1 MKSTRQR
8 KEDYIALQM
17 LKSCYSCYSEEA
29 QKVMLSFASYVG
41 GFKINKHTAPLFL
54 KIMETNEPEVV
65 DALLKSREPFFLF
78 RHIKPKQELLA
89 TAFEILSEQ
98 DPVSICKPVLVVV
111 LGLIDM
117 AYKNPVEGN
126 KVHEIG
132 TFELNHLAKYLN
144 EKEDQYQDINHIIL
158 RILEY
163 FYHAEHEL
171 PPDPAGKNSGIYS
184 MRIRLNFLDKK
195 HSLHDIIPEQLMGPL
210 YQDQPR
216 LDSLDKLRIQP
227 SSESNHQNGQ

>member
-1 MKSTRQR
+1 MKRNRQR
-8 KEDYIALQM
+8 KDDYIALQM
-17 LKSCYSCYSEEA
+17 LKSCFSCYSEEA
-29 QKVMLSFASYVG
+29 KQVMLAFASYVG
-41 GFKINKHTAPLFL
+41 GFKINKRTAPLFL
-54 KIMETNEPEVV
+54 KILETNEPEVINV
-65 DALLKSREPFFLF
+65 LLQGREPFFLF
-78 RHIKPKQELLA
+78 RHIKPKRDLLA

-98 DPVSICKPVLVVV
+98 DPISICKPVLVAV

-126 KVHEIG
+126 TLHEIG

-144 EKEDQYQDINHIIL
+144 EKEDQYQDINYLIL

-171 PPDPAGKNSGIYS
+171 PPDQAGKNSGIYS

-195 HSLHDIIPEQLMGPL
+195 HSLHDIIPEQLLGPL
-210 YQDQPR
+210 YQDHPR
-216 LDSLDKLRIQP
+216 LDSLEKLYVQS
-227 SSESNHQNGQ
+227 SSEANPHTEQ